1 MYVPKC
7 QIRECSNVCSVVKYY
22 IYAILNQVK
31 SSQVQLYFINPQK
44 ENFNMIA
51 HTINKTNIKQNTI
64 RNKLQIKLQINNNSA
79 PSMHGVMMFDSLWN
93 EGGKIS
99 ARDSSG

>member
-1 MYVPKC
+1 
-7 QIRECSNVCSVVKYY
+7 
-22 IYAILNQVK
+22 
-31 SSQVQLYFINPQK
+31 
-44 ENFNMIA
+44 MIA
-51 HTINKTNIKQNTI
+51 HYAIIETHTKQDTI